1 MKDRLYLTR
10 PEVQLLIQ
18 ATRNSCNQ
26 QRDCC
31 MITFGYVH
39 GLRVSELTGLKT
51 DDIDFNGNC
60 VHIRRLKGGFS
71 TIHPITH
78 LEKKALAEWMA
89 VRSRYVSEESPWL
102 FLTRKGSRMTRQQ
115 FYKLLGRYGK
125 KSGLSIRP
133 HPHMLRHGCG
143 YALADQG
150 MDTRLIQDYLGH
162 KNIRHTVHYT
172 AGNAAR
178 FSAAWKDIQEDEYA
192 LCSCGK

>member
-10 PEVQLLIQ
+10 QEVRMLIQ
-18 ATRNSCNQ
+18 ATRDSRNQ
-26 QRDCC
+26 VRDHC

-39 GLRVSELTGLKT
+39 GLRVSELTGMKIT
-51 DDIDFNGNC
+51 DIDFHGNS

-78 LEKKALAEWMA
+78 LEKKVLTDWMDA
-89 VRSRYVSEESPWL
+89 RAGYDSGEAPWL
-102 FLTRKGSRMTRQQ
+102 FLTQKGNRMSRQQ
-115 FYKLLGRYGK
+115 FYKLLSRYGK
-125 KSGLSIRP
+125 AAGLAVKP

-143 YALADQG
+143 FALADQG
-150 MDTRLIQDYLGH
+150 LDTRLIQDYLGH

-178 FSAAWKDIQEDEYA
+178 FSAIWKEICVEDKV